1 LNWKIR
7 TETGSSSEDDC
18 EGVSMNTIIQTK
30 DLTIRFGSLVAN
42 DRLNIEIEAGT
53 IHAIAGEN
61 GAGKSTLMKMLY
73 GVYKPTSGQILIDGE
88 VMHGWNAAMAREKGI
103 GMVFQD
109 FRLIPAFTVL
119 ENVFLSLKGSG
130 FVLRKKELRR
140 QIRQLSEEYHL
151 GVDPDEEVWKLD
163 LGQRQHIE
171 IIKVLST
178 PNIRVMIFDEPTSV
192 LAPHEI
198 SRFLEMLKS
207 FREKGYAILFIT
219 HKIDE
224 IVSVA
229 DRITVLRHG
238 RITASLSREEGFD
251 REQIIHRMLE
261 DDISRMQID
270 MKRTTPDIQ
279 DDRNVILEHL
289 TIRDE
294 HNREILKDINL
305 GIKRGRILGVAGIS
319 GNGQREF
326 AECLFGVRKSAFGR
340 VLFGK
345 EDITGYSTGKRIERG
360 FRMVTEDPIH
370 DNVVGNFTVLENMA
384 LAGLTIKTRH
394 ADIDWDDLERQ
405 FGSHKE
411 IADLNVPEIHRTAG
425 TLSGGNVQRMTF
437 ARAVVSNPSLL
448 IACYPSRGLDVA
460 TVAVVHQT
468 LLRLRN
474 QGTAIVLIS
483 EDLSE
488 LIELSDELAVFAGG
502 SVAGPFDPG
511 KTDINEL
518 GRVMLR
524 GAGTDE

>member
-1 LNWKIR
+1 M
-7 TETGSSSEDDC
+7 S
-18 EGVSMNTIIQTK
+18 TIIQTK

-42 DRLNIEIEAGT
+42 DRLNIEIEEGT

-73 GVYKPTSGQILIDGE
+73 GVYQPTSGDILVDGE
-88 VMHGWNAAMAREKGI
+88 VMHGWNAAMARSKGI

-119 ENVFLSLKGSG
+119 ENVFLSMRDAG
-130 FVLRKKELRR
+130 FVLKKKELRK
-140 QIRQLSEEYHL
+140 QILTLSEEYHL
-151 GVDPDEEVWKLD
+151 GVNPDDEVWKLD

-198 SRFLEMLKS
+198 NRFLEMLKS
-207 FREKGYAILFIT
+207 FRDRGYAILFIT

-238 RITASLSREEGFD
+238 KITSSLSREEGFNRD
-251 REQIIHRMLE
+251 QIIRSMLG
-261 DDISRMQID
+261 DDVSRMQIS
-270 MKRTTPDIQ
+270 MERTVPDISGMENIEL
-279 DDRNVILEHL
+279 DRL

-294 HNREILKDINL
+294 HNREILKDITL
-305 GIKRGRILGVAGIS
+305 SIRRGKILGVAGIS

-326 AECLFGVRKSAFGR
+326 AECLFGVRKSTSGR
-340 VLFGK
+340 ILFGE
-345 EDITGYSTGKRIERG
+345 EDITGSGTGKRIGLG

-384 LAGLTIKTRH
+384 LAGLEVTTKRG
-394 ADIDWDDLERQ
+394 DVDWKDLEEQ
-405 FGSHKE
+405 FRSHRE
-411 IADLNVPEIHRTAG
+411 ITDLNVPEVHRIAG

-468 LLRLRN
+468 LMRLRN
-474 QGTAIVLIS
+474 GGAAIILIS

-488 LIELSDELAVFAGG
+488 LMELSDELVVFAAG
-502 SVAGPFDPG
+502 SASGPFDPG
-511 KTDINEL
+511 TADVNEI

-524 GAGTDE
+524 GAGSNE